1 MQSNDFDG
9 LDVTRLAFD
18 SGRMAAGLRTWVET
32 ESPTYERD
40 AVNRMMNLAAHDLAL
55 LGAVVQRIPGTRG
68 FGDCVKASFPHSQA
82 GRPGILVLGHLDT
95 VHPLGTIEH
104 FAWRE
109 QDGRCYGPGV
119 LDMKAGN
126 YLALEAIGQLTRIGH
141 QTPLPVTVL
150 FTSDEEVGS
159 PSTRALI
166 EAEAAR
172 HRYVLVPEPARRNGG
187 VVTGRYAIARFD
199 IETRGRPSHAGLRLG
214 EGVSAIREMAH
225 QIIAVEAMTDAEA
238 GYSVGVVQGGRW
250 SNCVSTT
257 CRAKAL
263 VSATTDEK
271 LAEAIGRMERLE
283 PVGQDVQVLV
293 SRDVVRPVW
302 AASPASWALYE
313 HAARL
318 AQAIGLDIPHQD
330 SGGGSD
336 GNFTGAMAIATL
348 DGLGA
353 RGDGPHTLEEHI
365 VTESLAERA
374 RLVAALLATLDGSV

>member
-1 MQSNDFDG
+1 MDFF
-9 LDVTRLAFD
+9 RLGFD
-18 SGRMAAGLRTWVET
+18 SSRMAAGLRQWVEC
-32 ESPTYERD
+32 ESPTYD
-40 AVNRMMNLAAHDLAL
+40 AAAVNRMMDLAARDLFIM
-55 LGAVVQRIPGTRG
+55 GADIQRIPGTLG
-68 FGDCVKASFPHSQA
+68 YGDCVKARFPHPRMSE
-82 GRPGILVLGHLDT
+82 PGILVLGHMDT
-95 VHPLGTIEH
+95 VHPVGTL
-104 FAWRE
+104 ADLPWRE
-109 QDGRCYGPGV
+109 EGERIYGPGV

-126 YLALEAIGQLTRIGH
+126 YLSLEAIRQLGLAGF

-225 QIIAVEAMTDAEA
+225 QIIAVEAMTDAET
-238 GYSVGVVQGGRW
+238 GYSVGVVNGGQW

-257 CRAKAL
+257 CNAKAL
-263 VSATTDEK
+263 VSATTDGK
-271 LAEAIGRMERLE
+271 LAQAIARMEALR
-283 PVGQDVQVLV
+283 PVGDEVQVEV
-293 SRDVVRPVW
+293 TRDVTRPVW
-302 AASPASWALYE
+302 KASPASWSLYE
-313 HAARL
+313 HAAGL
-318 AQAIGLDIPHQD
+318 ARDLGFEIPHQD

-336 GNFTGAMAIATL
+336 GNFTGAMGIATL

-365 VTESLAERA
+365 ITESLAERA
-374 RLVAALLATLDGSV
+374 RLMAALLATLDGNV

>member
-1 MQSNDFDG
+1 MK
-9 LDVTRLAFD
+9 VTSIADIDIARLGFD
-18 SGRMAAGLRTWVET
+18 SRKMASGLREWVEC
-32 ESPTYERD
+32 ESPTYD
-40 AVNRMMNLAAHDLAL
+40 AAAVNRMMDLAARQLAVM
-55 LGAVVQRIPGTRG
+55 GAEVQRIPGSLG
-68 FGDCVKASFPHSQA
+68 YGDCVKGRFPHPRSDEA
-82 GRPGILVLGHLDT
+82 GILVLGHLDT
-95 VHPLGTIEH
+95 VHPLGTLAN
-104 FAWRE
+104 FGWRE
-109 QDGRCYGPGV
+109 DGGRCYGPGA

-126 YLALEAIGQLTRIGH
+126 YLALEAIRQLAAAGH
-141 QTPLPVTVL
+141 ATPLPLTVL

-187 VVTGRYAIARFD
+187 VVTGRYAIARFE

-225 QIIAVEAMTDAEA
+225 QIIAVEAMTDADT
-238 GYSVGVVQGGRW
+238 GYSVGVVHGGQW

-271 LAEAIGRMERLE
+271 LAQAVARMEALG
-283 PVGQDVQVLV
+283 PVGRDVQVEV
-293 SRDVVRPVW
+293 TRDVTRPVW
-302 AASPASWALYE
+302 KASAASWALYE
-313 HAARL
+313 HAAGL
-318 AQAIGLDIPHQD
+318 ARGLGFEIPHQD

-336 GNFTGAMAIATL
+336 GNFTGAMGIATL

-353 RGDGPHTLEEHI
+353 RGDGPHTLDEHI
-365 VTESLAERA
+365 VTDSLAERG
-374 RLVAALLATLDGSV
+374 RLMAALLATLDGSV

>member
-1 MQSNDFDG
+1 MKFSSIAD
-9 LDVTRLAFD
+9 LDVAGLGFD
-18 SGRMAAGLRTWVET
+18 SERMAAGLRDWVEC
-32 ESPTYERD
+32 ESPTYD
-40 AVNRMMNLAAHDLAL
+40 AAAVNRMMDLAARHLSMM
-55 LGAVVQRIPGTRG
+55 GADIQRIPGALG
-68 FGDCVKASFPHSQA
+68 YGDCVKARLPHPRSSE
-82 GRPGILVLGHLDT
+82 PGILILGHMDT
-95 VHPLGTIEH
+95 VHPVGTLDE
-104 FAWRE
+104 FGWRAE
-109 QDGRCYGPGV
+109 DGRCHGPGV

-126 YLALEAIGQLTRIGH
+126 YLALEAIRQLSAVSF

-225 QIIAVEAMTDAEA
+225 QIIAVEAMTDPET
-238 GYSVGVVQGGRW
+238 GYSVGVVQGGQW
-250 SNCVSTT
+250 ANCVSTT

-271 LAEAIGRMERLE
+271 LAQAIARMEALR
-283 PVGQDVQVLV
+283 PIGQDVQVEV
-293 SRDVVRPVW
+293 SRDITRPVW
-302 AASPASWALYE
+302 KASTASWALYE
-313 HAARL
+313 HAAAL
-318 AQAIGLDIPHQD
+318 ARDLGFEIVHQD

-336 GNFTGAMAIATL
+336 GNFTGALGIATL

-365 VTESLAERA
+365 VTDSLAERG
-374 RLVAALLATLDGSV
+374 RLIAALLATLDGTV

>member
-1 MQSNDFDG
+1 MKKTSTSDLDFF
-9 LDVTRLAFD
+9 RLGFD
-18 SGRMAAGLRTWVET
+18 SSRMAAGLRQWVEC
-32 ESPTYERD
+32 ESPTYD
-40 AVNRMMNLAAHDLAL
+40 AAAVNRMMDLAARDLFIM
-55 LGAVVQRIPGTRG
+55 GADIQRIPGTLG
-68 FGDCVKASFPHSQA
+68 YGDCVKARFPHPRMSE
-82 GRPGILVLGHLDT
+82 PGILVLGHMDT
-95 VHPLGTIEH
+95 VHPVGTL
-104 FAWRE
+104 ADLPWRE
-109 QDGRCYGPGV
+109 EGERIYGPGV

-126 YLALEAIGQLTRIGH
+126 YLSLEAIRQLGLAGF

-225 QIIAVEAMTDAEA
+225 QIIAVEAMTDAET
-238 GYSVGVVQGGRW
+238 GYSVGVVNGGQW

-257 CRAKAL
+257 CNAKAL
-263 VSATTDEK
+263 VSATTDGK
-271 LAEAIGRMERLE
+271 LAQAIARMEALR
-283 PVGQDVQVLV
+283 PVGDEVQVEV
-293 SRDVVRPVW
+293 TRDVTRPVW
-302 AASPASWALYE
+302 KASPASWSLYE
-313 HAARL
+313 HAAGL
-318 AQAIGLDIPHQD
+318 ARDLGFEIPHQD

-336 GNFTGAMAIATL
+336 GNFTGAMGIATL

-365 VTESLAERA
+365 ITESLAERA
-374 RLVAALLATLDGSV
+374 RLMAALLATLDGNV